1 LSVIDPKNPLEQI
14 IRDRIQETGGIPFR
28 DFMELCLY
36 HPEHGYYMNPRERI
50 GKEGDFFTSSSVHA
64 LFGNLI
70 ARQLRQMAELLG
82 GGSFTIV
89 EQGSGNGEL
98 AADILD
104 ALAEEAP
111 DLYRWV
117 RYRLVDI
124 SPAQRR
130 RQEKTLERHRERVDW
145 CDLEDAAGFKGCFLS
160 NELVDAF
167 PVHRIRVHEGRLEE
181 LFVVLKDGEL
191 AEEFRQPS
199 VHALQAHFDWL
210 GISSAEGNLAEVN
223 LAAVHWMK
231 KVAGL
236 LEKGFVLTIDYGY
249 PAVEL
254 FSPLRRTGTLM
265 CYRQH
270 TTVEN
275 PYEELGGQDMTA
287 HVDFTALEKAGS
299 GAGLDRLFYGPQ
311 YRFLLGLG
319 FVEALLDLQTRENDE
334 KKARALRLTL
344 KNLILPDGGMGDTF
358 KVLVQG
364 KGMGRPDLLCAR
376 PLGSLAFPSER
387 A

>member
-1 LSVIDPKNPLEQI
+1 MSVIDPKNPLEQI